1 MPGLSSFCITAAVCI
16 GFIFVLQ
23 VSWTVAW
30 LAVDQRRIENN
41 LHGIFPWIQLS
52 DNNNSTAASVTSQ
65 KIWREKFVHF
75 YADLFKYWPFKVG
88 NIKKFA
94 RIKSSVF
101 WFRFWCWLS
110 LELCCRLVFMVLF
123 TSSRDLIL
131 IECCPKTATSVN
143 GSKYNKIT
151 TLNTDS
157 KFG

>member
-65 KIWREKFVHF
+65 NIWREKFVRF

-88 NIKKFA
+88 NIKNLQELNHLYFGSDSGA
-94 RIKSSVF
+94 GCHWNFVVGWCL
-101 WFRFWCWLS
+101 WFYSHRP
-110 LELCCRLVFMVLF
+110 E
-123 TSSRDLIL
+123 I
-131 IECCPKTATSVN
+131 
-143 GSKYNKIT
+143 
-151 TLNTDS
+151 
-157 KFG
+157 